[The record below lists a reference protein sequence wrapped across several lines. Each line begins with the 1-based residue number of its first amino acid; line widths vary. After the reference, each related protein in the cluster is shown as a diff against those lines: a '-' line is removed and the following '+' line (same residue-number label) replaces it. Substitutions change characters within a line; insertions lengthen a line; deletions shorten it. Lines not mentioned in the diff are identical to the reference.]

1 MNKQTHLVLFCCIYL
16 VACGGRSAIKPSP
29 TAPSAASKPTS
40 QAPSATATK
49 PGGYYLDDGP
59 GDNPPKDIDSIPD
72 AVPKKEPLLERA
84 NKPYKAL
91 DMVYTPMT
99 SYQPYKQSGVA
110 SWYGKRY
117 HGKNTSSGEV
127 YDMYS
132 MSAAHTTLP
141 LPSYV
146 KVTNP
151 ANGRFVVVR
160 VNDRGPFKSDRI
172 IDLSYAAAYKLRFS
186 AQGSTLVQ
194 VEAIDAN
201 NTSPSYVASY
211 TQPKPTAS
219 VVATSTAPVAVTAPT
234 SIQATTTSATNPPV
248 VNSNS
253 NAQVTQYFVQA
264 GAFKNEANAESLVKK
279 IQGLGIEQNTSINKV
294 YNNGLYRLK
303 LGPYGNK
310 QEADQVA
317 ANILKQLNLSTI
329 TTNQ

>member
-1 MNKQTHLVLFCCIYL
+1 MNKQTYLILFCCIYL
-16 VACGGRSAIKPSP
+16 VSCGGGKAIKPTP
-29 TAPSAASKPTS
+29 TP
-40 QAPSATATK
+40 PSATATK

-59 GDNPPKDIDSIPD
+59 GDNPPQDIDSIPN

-160 VNDRGPFKSDRI
+160 INDRGPFKSDRI

-186 AQGSTLVQ
+186 TQGSTLVQ
-194 VEAIDAN
+194 VEAIDAS
-201 NTSPSYVASY
+201 NTSPSYIANY
-211 TQPKPTAS
+211 TQPA
-219 VVATSTAPVAVTAPT
+219 ATAPVSTIAPV
-234 SIQATTTSATNPPV
+234 TTTTPVAAATPNTSQVITTRPISPPAV
-248 VNSNS
+248 SNNS

-264 GAFKNEANAESLVKK
+264 GAFKNESNAESLVKK
-279 IQGLGIEQNTSINKV
+279 IQNLGIEQNASINKV

-303 LGPYGNK
+303 LGPYDNK
-310 QEADQVA
+310 QEAEQIA
-317 ANILKQLNLSTI
+317 TSILKQLNLSTI